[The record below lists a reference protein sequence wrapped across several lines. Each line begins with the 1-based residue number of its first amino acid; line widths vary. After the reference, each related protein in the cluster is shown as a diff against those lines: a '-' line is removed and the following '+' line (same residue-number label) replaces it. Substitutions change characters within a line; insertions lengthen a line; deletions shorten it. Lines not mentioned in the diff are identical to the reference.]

1 MNYDA
6 TDLDIIEQLKQD
18 GRKSLREIAEN
29 LDISPSTASNR
40 FTKLKEKGIIKGFRP
55 VIDYESLGFG
65 FTTVTHIRSRSGM
78 IEEVQERLSDLGF
91 VSSYF
96 LVTGETDII
105 VISRFKGR
113 MEMNEKLRELQS
125 LKGVEDTNTNVVLE
139 SKGFFD
145 GVSLEDARGSL

>member
-6 TDLDIIEQLKQD
+6 TDLDIIEQLKKD

-40 FTKLKEKGIIKGFRP
+40 FTQLKERGIIKGFRP
-55 VIDYESLGFG
+55 VIDHESLGFG

-139 SKGFFD
+139 SEGFFD
-145 GVSLEDARGSL
+145 GVSLEDVRDSL